1 MMNRAN
7 IVLLAVILLMSSGAL
22 ATDVSSD
29 LALSA
34 TISASCRVNS
44 GALNFNTYDPTGI
57 HATAP
62 LDRSGTFRL
71 TCTNGTPATVKL
83 GQGNNPG
90 DGSTDAAPLR
100 RMEGDV
106 GIYLRYDVYQD
117 AGRTTAWGNTTGTGR
132 AVTGTGTQATLT
144 VYGRVLPGQLVPVGT
159 YSDTITVTVS
169 F

>member
-1 MMNRAN
+1 MMNRAI
-7 IVLLAVILLMSSGAL
+7 IVLLAVMLLMSSGAL
-22 ATDVSSD
+22 ATDVSGE

-34 TISASCRVNS
+34 TINASCRVNS

-71 TCTNGTPATVKL
+71 TCTNGTAATVKL
-83 GQGNNPG
+83 GQGNNP
-90 DGSTDAAPLR
+90 DNGSTDAAPLR
-100 RMEGDV
+100 RMQGDED
-106 GIYLRYDVYQD
+106 IYLRYDVYQNS
-117 AGRTTAWGNTTGTGR
+117 GRTTLWGNTTGTGE

-144 VYGRVLPGQLVPVGT
+144 AYGRVLPGQIVPVGT